1 MVKVVDRSKPFL
13 RRFSLTRSSTCVLA
27 GLIAVGFAQT
37 GLVNSAWT
45 ALSVSLILAAI
56 AVTQG
61 PRPASSSVLSA
72 VSFLP
77 LAVSLAYGLPGSV
90 YLVSSLPL
98 VLGIV
103 SEERRAWSSVRS
115 GIAFAAL
122 LTALGAVWIGNHY
135 LVLQSGWDTLP
146 ATLAAATVFY
156 LIYSLGLAIPSAART
171 DRGILKQWSEAI
183 FRSVPVWLLIP
194 AALGVVSLL
203 SEGASLLERAFGSV
217 LFLAGVV
224 CLSRYHTASGSGEG
238 AYSVREQDLAVQTAV
253 ETLTVVTGAKN
264 HDSPAATR
272 QLRSLA
278 RAAAK
283 KCACSEEEVHTLE
296 LAAVLHDI
304 GKVGVPDHILM
315 KPGALTSREFSQV
328 ASHVSLGAEIL
339 RAAKLP
345 EAVWEVVLHHRE
357 HWDGSGYP
365 DGLKGPESPRLARI
379 LTIVDSFHAL
389 VNDRPFRPALDPDQA
404 VDLMSRQ
411 RGKIFDPVLLD
422 KLGAELPAL
431 WKAALNSGH
440 PELLQQDTAAS
451 PVELTV
457 NQDWMDEESNA
468 ASRNRHSLQKL
479 TSTPHQLVAFYDILR
494 VLGAD
499 LNFEKSLKECV
510 RILCRAMP
518 CDKAGIFILDGE
530 SFVLMQGAGF
540 PDHCVSRLAVSSKH
554 GLLAECVESK
564 RIMIA
569 SGAVS
574 DSPDGHTPRYLDD
587 VRSSLVAPLVADDRV
602 IDAILLCSTTDK
614 GFEPDQCQLMSLLTG
629 KVASTVLSSRTLR
642 KIYLEAET
650 DTVTGLPN
658 TRAVFRKLETEL
670 QRAQRE
676 GETVAVL
683 FMDLNNLKPVND
695 SFGHAAG
702 DTLLLE
708 VGRALK
714 RCLRPYDF
722 LGRVGGDEF
731 LAIVPGVAQD
741 QLSGKMQVLKSAIA
755 TTSFRVEKD
764 VTIHTSVSV
773 GAAVYPADTAEA
785 EELVYLSDK
794 RMYQDKQRTKSAPN
808 WTSQTIPSPAS

>member
-1 MVKVVDRSKPFL
+1 MSGAGMVKVVDRSKPFL
-13 RRFSLTRSSTCVLA
+13 RRFSLTSFSTSVLA

-61 PRPASSSVLSA
+61 PRLASSSVLSA

-98 VLGIV
+98 LLGIV
-103 SEERRAWSSVRS
+103 SEERQAWSSVRS
-115 GIAFAAL
+115 GIAFATL
-122 LTALGAVWIGNHY
+122 LTALGAVWISNQY

-156 LIYSLGLAIPSAART
+156 LIYSLGLAIPSAALT
-171 DRGILKQWSEAI
+171 DRGILKQWSEAF

-203 SEGASLLERAFGSV
+203 TEGASLLERAFGSV
-217 LFLAGVV
+217 LFLVGVV
-224 CLSRYHTASGSGEG
+224 CLSRYRSASGSGEG

-253 ETLTVVTGAKN
+253 ETLTAVTGAKN

-278 RAAAK
+278 RATAK

-365 DGLKGPESPRLARI
+365 DGLKGPESSRLARI

-422 KLGAELPAL
+422 KLAAELPAL

-451 PVELTV
+451 PVERTV

-540 PDHCVSRLAVSSKH
+540 PDHCVSRLAVSSKQ

-574 DSPDGHTPRYLDD
+574 DSPDGHVPRYLDD
-587 VRSSLVAPLVADDRV
+587 VRSSLVAPLIADDRV
-602 IDAILLCSTTDK
+602 IGAILLCSTTDN

-695 SFGHAAG
+695 CFGHAAG

-714 RCLRPYDF
+714 CCLRPYDF

-741 QLSGKMQVLKSAIA
+741 QLSGKIQVLKSAIA
-755 TTSFRVEKD
+755 ITAFRVEKD
-764 VTIHTSVSV
+764 ATIHTSVSV
-773 GAAVYPADTAEA
+773 GAAVYPADAAEA
-785 EELVYLSDK
+785 GGSRLLE
-794 RMYQDKQRTKSAPN
+794 R
-808 WTSQTIPSPAS
+808 